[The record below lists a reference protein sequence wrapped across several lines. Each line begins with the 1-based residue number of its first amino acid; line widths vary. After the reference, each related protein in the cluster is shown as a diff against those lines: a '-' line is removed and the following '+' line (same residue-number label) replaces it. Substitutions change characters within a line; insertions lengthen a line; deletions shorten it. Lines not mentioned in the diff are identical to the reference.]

1 MELSSTFQDM
11 SGEDSF
17 LQDCDPGVL
26 IDVETDYYHNQPE
39 DEYSESETSAET
51 ISSFED
57 KTDPSIEVTSDSHDF
72 DLSNYFSPY
81 SKSCLKDAK
90 GNLKYY
96 SYDLY
101 IYTYVV

>member
-1 MELSSTFQDM
+1 MELSSTLQDM
-11 SGEDSF
+11 SGEDSS

-26 IDVETDYYHNQPE
+26 IDVETDYYHSQPE
-39 DEYSESETSAET
+39 DEYSESET

-57 KTDPSIEVTSDSHDF
+57 KTDPSIEVTSSHDF

-90 GNLKYY
+90 GNLKYLVMTNIIGKY
-96 SYDLY
+96 LY
-101 IYTYVV
+101 VL